1 MWTVGDKEFDAYY
14 KAFDYAM
21 FLKNTEGSAVEIKK
35 AGAKKGVVLG
45 NETEEAEGDEYFND
59 L

>member
-1 MWTVGDKEFDAYY
+1 MWTVEGKEFDAYY

-21 FLKNTEGSAVEIKK
+21 FLKNTEERSVEIKK
-35 AGAKKGVVLG
+35 SGAKKGVVLG
-45 NETEEAEGDEYFND
+45 DETEVAEGNNYFND

>member
-1 MWTVGDKEFDAYY
+1 MWTVEGKEFDAYY

-21 FLKNTEGSAVEIKK
+21 FLKNTEERTVEIKK
-35 AGAKKGVVLG
+35 SGAAKGVKLEQ
-45 NETEEAEGDEYFND
+45 ETEVVEGNQYFND